1 MSENKTNISAGTIA
15 RTIVLALA
23 LINQLL
29 TATGHAVLP
38 ITDEQVN
45 TLVSTIWTVAA
56 SLWAYWKNNSLTAA
70 AQEADV
76 IMKNLKAG
84 VSLEDNKGT
93 IEMPSNNKGEVLDN
107 VEAKEVHK

>member
-29 TATGHAVLP
+29 TVTGHAVLP

-45 TLVSTIWTVAA
+45 TLVSTIWTVVAA
-56 SLWAYWKNNSLTAA
+56 LWAWWKNNSFTAA
-70 AQEADV
+70 AVEADV
-76 IMKNLKAG
+76 VKADLKAG
-84 VSLEDNKGT
+84 RDPESQKGVQVEESQKGVSEND
-93 IEMPSNNKGEVLDN
+93 
-107 VEAKEVHK
+107 